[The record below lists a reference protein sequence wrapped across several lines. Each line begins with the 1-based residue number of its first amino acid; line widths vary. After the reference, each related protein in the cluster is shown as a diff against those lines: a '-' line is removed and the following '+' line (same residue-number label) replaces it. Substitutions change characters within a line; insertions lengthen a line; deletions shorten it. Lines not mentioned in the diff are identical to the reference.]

1 MYKLIS
7 LLLLALCFESV
18 IAQNNKEKDIQ
29 QIKAARKASN
39 EAIQKHDLEGIGKN
53 MIENMVCVFGNGHTY
68 VGKDS
73 TISVLKQRFTNMPD
87 LVFVRTPFVIRISN
101 NDTLAWEKGTWKGYR
116 TDRKAVSTSGGNYA
130 AMWCKR
136 DGVWKT
142 HSELFV
148 ALTSNY
154 PY

>member
-1 MYKLIS
+1 MYKLIAFF
-7 LLLLALCFESV
+7 LLVISV
-18 IAQNNKEKDIQ
+18 KPAVAQTNRQKDIDL
-29 QIKAARKASN
+29 IKSARKASN
-39 EAIQKHDLEGIGKN
+39 EAIKKHDLEGIGKQMN
-53 MIENMVCVFGNGHTY
+53 EDIVSVFGNGHLY
-68 VGKDS
+68 VGRDS
-73 TISVLKQRFTNMPD
+73 TISIFKQRFAAMPD

-101 NDTLAWEKGTWKGYR
+101 NDTLAWEKGTWKGFR
-116 TDRKAVSTSGGNYA
+116 TDRKTVNTAGGNYA

-142 HSELFV
+142 RSELYV

>member
-1 MYKLIS
+1 MYKIIAF
-7 LLLLALCFESV
+7 LLLV
-18 IAQNNKEKDIQ
+18 ICIKPVAAQNNREKDVE
-29 QIKAARKASN
+29 QIKAARKSSN
-39 EAIQKHDLEGIGKN
+39 DAIQKHDLDGIAN
-53 MIENMVCVFGNGHTY
+53 SMIDDVVCTLGNGHTY

-73 TISVLKQRFTNMPD
+73 TISIFKQRFATMPD

-101 NDTLAWEKGTWKGYR
+101 NDTLAWEKGTWKGFR
-116 TDRKAVSTSGGNYA
+116 TDRKTRSTSGGNYA

-142 HSELFV
+142 RSELFV

>member
-1 MYKLIS
+1 MYRLIS
-7 LLLLALCFESV
+7 FV
-18 IAQNNKEKDIQ
+18 ILIFCITNGSAQTNKDKDIE
-29 QIKAARKASN
+29 QIKAMRKASN
-39 EAIQKHDLEGIGKN
+39 EAIQKHDLAGIAKP
-53 MIENMVCVFGNGHTY
+53 MIEDMVSISGNGRIY

-73 TISVLKQRFTNMPD
+73 TISLLKQRFTAMPD

-101 NDTLAWEKGTWKGYR
+101 NDTLAWEKGTWKGFR
-116 TDRKAVSTSGGNYA
+116 TDRKARSSSGGNYA

-136 DGVWKT
+136 DGIWKT
-142 HSELFV
+142 RSEMFV